1 MEKNAVLLTGATGF
15 VGSELL
21 PRILRARPDA
31 LVYCLIR
38 PRKGQPVEAR
48 REKILAWAEIDSG
61 DAERVVALQGD
72 VSVPDLGLGEHFDP
86 VAREVG
92 EIFNSAASPR
102 FDFDLETARRINRDS
117 TINVIGFAL
126 ASAAHGPLRRLHH
139 VSTAFV
145 QGDPKRRAE
154 GNGRPLFRN
163 TYEQTKWEAEQSL
176 FEVADKIPITC
187 YRPSIIVGDS
197 RTGRTLHFRG
207 LYEPMKW
214 VYIDGVTVLP
224 IKPRLRFDAVP
235 IDYVCDAIMALS
247 SMPETAG
254 GTYHLTA
261 GSERAIDVKEY
272 VELCLKHGRAWQRRV
287 GEELVHEPE
296 LVSREQLPGF
306 PEEKRREYQALFDAA
321 DQVASVLVP
330 YTIEEQLF
338 EDPETRQALEGTG
351 IECPVLRDYVV
362 NLIEYASNHHYGV
375 PRKGK

>member
-1 MEKNAVLLTGATGF
+1 MAKNAILLTGATGF
-15 VGSELL
+15 VGGELL
-21 PRILRARPDA
+21 PRILKARPDA

-38 PRKGQPVEAR
+38 PKKGKAIEAR
-48 REKILAWAEIDSG
+48 RDKILAWAEIDSR

-72 VSVPDLGLGEHFDP
+72 LGTPDLGLGERFDS

-102 FDFDLETARRINRDS
+102 FDFDLETARRINRNS
-117 TINVIGFAL
+117 MVNVIGFAL
-126 ASAAHGPLRRLHH
+126 ASASHGPLRRLHH

-145 QGDPKRRAE
+145 QGDPKRQAE
-154 GNGRPLFRN
+154 GNGRPIFRN
-163 TYEQTKWEAEQSL
+163 TYEQTKWEAEQAL

-197 RTGRTLHFRG
+197 RTGRTPHFRG

-214 VYIDGVTVLP
+214 VYIDEVTVLP
-224 IKPRLRFDAVP
+224 IQPLLKFDAVP
-235 IDYVCDAIMALS
+235 IDYVCNAIIALS

-261 GSERAIDVKEY
+261 GPERAINVRQY
-272 VELCLKHGRAWQRRV
+272 VELCLEHGRNWQRRV
-287 GEELVHEPE
+287 GEELVHAPE
-296 LVSREQLPGF
+296 LISREQLPTF
-306 PEEKRREYQALFDAA
+306 PEDKRKEYQALFDAA
-321 DQVASVLVP
+321 DQLASVLVP

-338 EDPETRQALEGTG
+338 DDPETRAALQGTG
-351 IECPVLRDYVV
+351 IDCPLLSDYVV